1 MNRFAP
7 ARYHNDVN
15 PIWLYEAR
23 RCGGSVLALP
33 PLVAVAIGIA
43 SAVFSANQVLRTAAI
58 EAIPLV
64 AGLACATA
72 VGRERSIELQLS
84 VRVPYPVT
92 VGRRVALIVG
102 TTACAVVIGGL
113 PATGTDAPAVLGG
126 NLVFA
131 LALIGIATCVGA
143 GFGSTS
149 GASAVVTTVW
159 LAKLLLLNEVA
170 RHTQAVLL
178 LAIAASCVWPT
189 LLRVTDSEAQ
199 LHGER
204 R

>member
-1 MNRFAP
+1 MNPFAP
-7 ARYHNDVN
+7 TRYHHDMN

-23 RCGGSVLALP
+23 RCGGGVLALP
-33 PLVAVAIGIA
+33 LLVAALIALA
-43 SAVFSANQVLRTAAI
+43 SAVFGADEVLWSAAF

-72 VGRERSIELQLS
+72 VGRERSIEVQLS
-84 VRVPYPVT
+84 VPTPYPVT
-92 VGRRVALIVG
+92 VGRRVALVLG
-102 TTACAVVIGGL
+102 TTACAVVLSGL
-113 PATGTDAPAVLGG
+113 SAMITDGPAVLAG

-131 LALIGIATCVGA
+131 LALISIATWVGA

-159 LAKLLLLNEVA
+159 LVKLLLLSEVA

-178 LAIAASCVWPT
+178 LALAASCVRPT
-189 LLRVTDSEAQ
+189 LLRVTDSAAQ
-199 LHGER
+199 LRGAHR
-204 R
+204 